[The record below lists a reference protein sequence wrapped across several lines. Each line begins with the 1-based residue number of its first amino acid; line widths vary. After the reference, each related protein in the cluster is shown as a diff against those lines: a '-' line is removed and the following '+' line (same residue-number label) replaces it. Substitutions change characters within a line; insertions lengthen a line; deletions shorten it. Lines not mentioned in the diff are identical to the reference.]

1 MGGIFN
7 LESPIMQGLS
17 KLADLVWLNILT
29 FICCIPIV
37 TIGAAFTAQHYVV
50 LKMVRNEEGYITRS
64 FFKSFKE
71 NFKQATCIWLIFF
84 VFLLMFIGD
93 VYIFLYSEIEFP
105 KFLIIVVGA
114 FALIVA
120 MVFVYVFPVLSK
132 FDNSVKNTIKNSF
145 MIAVISLPKTIL
157 MLFIYL
163 LPAALVY
170 LSSSR
175 LLPIAVLFGFS
186 GTAYLSALLYNK
198 VFKRFEPEE
207 EDASDVWEITA
218 EEEQGEDLREKES
231 QEEQGQ
237 INNSQE
243 NGKYRGEDKGTE
255 GQKTDEDETAQ
266 DS

>member
-37 TIGAAFTAQHYVV
+37 TIGASLTAQHYVV

-84 VFLLMFIGD
+84 AFILMFIGD
-93 VYIFLYSEIEFP
+93 VYIFAYSEIEFP
-105 KFLIIVVGA
+105 KFLVIVVGA

-120 MVFVYVFPVLSK
+120 LVFVYVFPVLSK

-157 MLFIYL
+157 MLLIYI
-163 LPAALVY
+163 LPVAIVY
-170 LSSSR
+170 LSSYR
-175 LLPIAVLFGFS
+175 LLPVAALFGFS

-207 EDASDVWEITA
+207 EKAADSWEVSMEETQEQEITMQQKDG
-218 EEEQGEDLREKES
+218 EEK
-231 QEEQGQ
+231 
-237 INNSQE
+237 
-243 NGKYRGEDKGTE
+243 
-255 GQKTDEDETAQ
+255 AQ
-266 DS
+266 D